1 MAVWSV
7 KDSSVLMDDS
17 VVSSGGGLKAVWV
30 PGLVLEGSVAESAGV
45 VRKMTQP
52 AAASRAV
59 STETAAS
66 GFL

>member
-1 MAVWSV
+1 MAFVLSGGVAGVLVSV
-7 KDSSVLMDDS
+7 KAVSVRG
-17 VVSSGGGLKAVWV
+17 V
-30 PGLVLEGSVAESAGV
+30 SVAESAGV